1 MFGLFGSKEERER
14 NALRK
19 LAKKVTERY
28 GPPENRQKAIAQLG
42 ELGTPEALETL
53 CLRFTVRVDPGIT
66 DDEEKETTR
75 GLLVDAGAAAIA
87 PLEKFVTEHDDGIAW
102 GLRILAELAPERV
115 LGAVVG
121 ELSRLGR
128 IYTRDPEKK
137 LVLLKWLTEH
147 HAVAGSSPDL
157 HRPAER
163 GSGGGS
169 PPDLHRPAER
179 GWGGGGAEVE
189 AALLPLLEDFS
200 DDVRISATRA
210 LAALA
215 PGEPARDALIALLLR
230 DRDNA
235 RVRGEVLDALAAIGA
250 DVKGHRPGVEAL
262 LVEPFFLDREGRVKK
277 RA

>member
-1 MFGLFGSKEERER
+1 MGLFGMFGSKEEREKS
-14 NALRK
+14 ALQK

-42 ELGTPEALETL
+42 ELGSPAALETL
-53 CLRFTVRVDPGIT
+53 CLRFTVRVEPGIT

-75 GLLVDAGAAAIA
+75 SILVEAGEDAVG
-87 PLEKFVTEHDDGIAW
+87 PLDKFVTENDDGIAW
-102 GLRILAELAPERV
+102 GLRALADVAPERV
-115 LGAVVG
+115 LGVVVK

-128 IYTRDPEKK
+128 VYTRDPDKK

-147 HAVAGSSPDL
+147 HAGA
-157 HRPAER
+157 
-163 GSGGGS
+163 
-169 PPDLHRPAER
+169 
-179 GWGGGGAEVE
+179 GGAELE
-189 AALLPLLEDFS
+189 GALLPLLEDFS

-215 PGEPARDALIALLLR
+215 PGEGARDALIQLLLR

-235 RVRGEVLDALAAIGA
+235 RVRGEVLDALAALGA
-250 DVKGHRPGVEAL
+250 DVKGHRPSVEAL
-262 LVEPFFLDREGRVKK
+262 LVEPFYLDREGRVKK